1 MIRDGHLPS
10 PPSRRPRAWNLAR
23 ARLFLAQLLH
33 MCFVSTKIFSVITAM
48 DFTPQQVCTT
58 ENSQNTRQ
66 TGKVHPHTTSMGFM
80 FAGRY
85 LIQLLDVSEDAS
97 PWPKMLARPL
107 SFLPLFLADG
117 FSSSEDHHRS
127 NMYRAFLLY
136 VATSS
141 KLYQV
146 LFCPYRHHS

>member
-23 ARLFLAQLLH
+23 ARLFLAQPGLLH

-80 FAGRY
+80 FGRY
-85 LIQLLDVSEDAS
+85 PIQLLDVSEDAS
-97 PWPKMLARPL
+97 PWAKMFPHGL
-107 SFLPLFLADG
+107 SLYPS
-117 FSSSEDHHRS
+117 FSL
-127 NMYRAFLLY
+127 MAFRQRITTG
-136 VATSS
+136 ATG
-141 KLYQV
+141 QICTV
-146 LFCPYRHHS
+146 HFCCM